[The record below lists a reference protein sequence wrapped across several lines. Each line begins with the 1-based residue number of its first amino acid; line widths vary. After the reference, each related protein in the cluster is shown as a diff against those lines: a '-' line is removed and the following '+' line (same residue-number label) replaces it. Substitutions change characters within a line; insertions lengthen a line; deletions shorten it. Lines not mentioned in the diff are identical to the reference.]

1 MARKF
6 QYTPPGRDVVAAFE
20 RARLSALSNPF
31 TYESELVDTGEGWDF
46 RQNPH
51 FAPSHARKVMLT
63 ARMLNNQGIDMS
75 RALRLAHMKHN
86 PRASKKGR
94 VLHKREGGRTAPLT
108 GLIRMPTVAEETWYT
123 EFEDLIPSLDEQ
135 YRSGV
140 QPEHMPRDYAGR
152 KLPAI
157 YDNRGRKGNPKS
169 GYFMTVQ
176 TRRRSSDETD
186 MLPGHLDEDL
196 YSTVVKAGS
205 KKAAARAAR
214 REVGQAVG
222 PAFGSKLPGAK
233 ESRRGMKQFSGRGRG
248 RS

>member
-20 RARLSALSNPF
+20 RARLGALSNPF

-157 YDNRGRKGNPKS
+157 YENRGRKGQPKS
-169 GYFMTVQ
+169 NPGTQRLSRGRNAGTIMITATTAKGKSVQRTLFQILGMPLMYTRETVEEA
-176 TRRRSSDETD
+176 RR
-186 MLPGHLDEDL
+186 L
-196 YSTVVKAGS
+196 Y
-205 KKAAARAAR
+205 RAA
-214 REVGQAVG
+214 G
-222 PAFGSKLPGAK
+222 
-233 ESRRGMKQFSGRGRG
+233 GRA
-248 RS
+248 